1 MVNPEL
7 PSWRKTVQSEIVAVT
22 VYADRALVTRRGVVD
37 LTGIEQELV
46 ITPVPMT
53 LETES
58 IRVSGKG
65 TVEVRLLGVS
75 SDRIYTTE
83 PVAERVAHLT
93 RQIEQLEAEKRHLQ
107 AQVDALALQSSF
119 IAGLREKTEEP
130 FAQSLSRKNLSL
142 SETLDFLNFL
152 GSQYSEYAIA
162 SGECKTQQQE
172 LDKQLQALHTSLQI
186 IQTPHPKESF
196 SLVVAV
202 EVAGEGEFELEV
214 SYIVNRASWNPLY
227 DLRFSTTSDI
237 VHLSYLAEITQ
248 STGEDWIGA
257 NLTLSTAKPG
267 LGTLPPKL
275 EPWYIDTP
283 FPQRVRRSRLA
294 AAQPPLLPSIPELPA
309 SAARTDWQEE
319 DEVAEDILIPAE
331 TVTAEVSKKGSV
343 VTFKLNTGGNI
354 PSDGAPHKTTIFNDN
369 YPCSFDYVAMPRL
382 VSFAYLQANVKN
394 SSNGTTLLP
403 GKANIFRDN
412 VFIGTT
418 QLENIAPGEEF
429 KLNLGIDEGLKIE
442 RDLVERLVDKRLISN
457 QRRTTYSYR
466 LLITNLID
474 KEVNL
479 EVTEQLP
486 VSRNEQIKVRLSRS
500 NPQIQLGEMGVLE
513 WQLTLPPQERRDIYY
528 QFNVEHPPEL
538 MVVGLDI

>member
-1 MVNPEL
+1 MVNPET
-7 PSWRKTVQSEIVAVT
+7 PSWRKTVPSEIVAVT

-46 ITPVPMT
+46 ITSVPET

-58 IRVSGKG
+58 VRVSGTG
-65 TVEVRLLGVS
+65 TVAVRLIGVS

-83 PVAERVAHLT
+83 PVVERVAHLA
-93 RQIEQLEAEKRHLQ
+93 RHIEQLEAEKRHLQ

-172 LDKQLQALHTSLQI
+172 LDKELQALRASLQK
-186 IQTPHPKESF
+186 IQTPHPKESL
-196 SLVVAV
+196 SIVVGV

-214 SYIVNRASWNPLY
+214 SYIVNRASWTPLY

-237 VHLSYLAEITQ
+237 VHLGYLAEITQ
-248 STGEDWIGA
+248 SSGEDWIGA

-275 EPWYIDTP
+275 EPWYIDAP
-283 FPQRVRRSRLA
+283 RPHLARRRKF
-294 AAQPPLLPSIPELPA
+294 AAQPPLLPTIPEPPA
-309 SAARTDWQEE
+309 SAARTDWQGE
-319 DEVAEDILIPAE
+319 DEGAEDVLIQAE
-331 TVTAEVSKKGSV
+331 TVTAEVSKEGSV
-343 VTFKLNTGGNI
+343 VTFKLNGGGNI
-354 PSDGAPHKTTIFNDN
+354 PSDGAPHKTTIFNDD
-369 YPCSFDYVAMPRL
+369 YPCNFDYVAMPRL

-394 SSNGTTLLP
+394 NPNGATLLP
-403 GKANIFRDN
+403 GKANIFRNN

-418 QLENIAPGEEF
+418 QLENIAPGQEF
-429 KLNLGIDEGLKIE
+429 KLNLGMDEGLKIE

-457 QRRTTYSYR
+457 QRRITYSYR
-466 LLITNLID
+466 LIITNLLD

-479 EVTEQLP
+479 KVTEQLP

-500 NPQIQLGEMGVLE
+500 NPQIQLGEMGILE
-513 WQLTLPPQERRDIYY
+513 WQLTLPPQERREIYY

>member
-1 MVNPEL
+1 MVNPEI

-46 ITPVPMT
+46 ISPVPET
-53 LETES
+53 LESES
-58 IRVSGKG
+58 VRVSGTG
-65 TVEVRLLGVS
+65 TVGVRLVGVS

-93 RQIEQLEAEKRHLQ
+93 RQIQQLEAEKRHLQ

-119 IAGLREKTEEP
+119 IDGLREKTEEP

-196 SLVVAV
+196 SLVVGI

-214 SYIVNRASWNPLY
+214 SYLVNRASWTPLY

-275 EPWYIDTP
+275 EPWYIDAP
-283 FPQRVRRSRLA
+283 RPQLLRQRRFS
-294 AAQPPLLPSIPELPA
+294 AQPPLLPTIAA
-309 SAARTDWQEE
+309 SAGEENWQEQ
-319 DEVAEDILIPAE
+319 DEVIEDSLIPAE
-331 TVTAEVSKKGSV
+331 IVTAEVSKEGSV
-343 VTFKLNTGGNI
+343 VIFKLNGGGNI
-354 PSDGAPHKTTIFNDN
+354 PSDGAPHKTTIFNDD

-394 SSNGTTLLP
+394 SLNGATLLP
-403 GKANIFRDN
+403 GKANIFREN

-418 QLENIAPGEEF
+418 QLENIAPGQEF

-457 QRRTTYSYR
+457 QRRITYSYR
-466 LLITNLID
+466 LFITNLLE

-500 NPQIQLGEMGVLE
+500 NPQIQLGEMGILE
-513 WQLTLPPQERRDIYY
+513 WQLTLPPQERREIYY
-528 QFNVEHPPEL
+528 QFIVEHPPEL

>member
-1 MVNPEL
+1 MVNPEI
-7 PSWRKTVQSEIVAVT
+7 PSWRKTVQSEIVDVT
-22 VYADRALVTRRGVVD
+22 VYTDRALITRQCVVD

-46 ITPVPMT
+46 ITPVPVT

-58 IRVSGKG
+58 VRVSGKG
-65 TVEVRLLGVS
+65 TVGVRLLGVS

-83 PVAERVAHLT
+83 PIAERVAHLT
-93 RQIEQLEAEKRHLQ
+93 RQIQQLEAEKRHLQ

-130 FAQSLSRKNLSL
+130 FSQSLSRKNLSL

-172 LDKQLQALHTSLQI
+172 LDKQLQALHTSLQK
-186 IQTPHPKESF
+186 IQTTHPQESL
-196 SLVVAV
+196 SLVIAV
-202 EVAGEGEFELEV
+202 EVAGEGKFELEV
-214 SYIVNRASWNPLY
+214 SYIVNRASWTPFY

-275 EPWYIDTP
+275 EPWYIDAP
-283 FPQRVRRSRLA
+283 RPQLLQRHRF
-294 AAQPPLLPSIPELPA
+294 AAQPPLLPTIPEPPA
-309 SAARTDWQEE
+309 SAARADWQEE
-319 DEVAEDILIPAE
+319 DEVVEDSIIPAE
-331 TVTAEVSKKGSV
+331 TVTAEVSKEGSV
-343 VTFKLNTGGNI
+343 VTFKLNAGGNI
-354 PSDGAPHKTTIFNDN
+354 PSDGTPHKTTIFNDN
-369 YPCSFDYVAMPRL
+369 YPCSFDYLAMPRL

-394 SSNGTTLLP
+394 SPNGATLLP

-412 VFIGTT
+412 IFVGTT
-418 QLENIAPGEEF
+418 GLENIAPGQEF

-457 QRRTTYSYR
+457 QRRITYSHR
-466 LLITNLID
+466 LIITNLLD

-479 EVTEQLP
+479 KLTEQLP

-500 NPQIQLGEMGVLE
+500 NPQIQLSEMGILE
-513 WQLTLPPQERRDIYY
+513 WQLTLPPQERREMYY
-528 QFNVEHPPEL
+528 QFNVEHPPDL